1 MKVLVASRVRASAID
16 AAAVRRA
23 AAYVMR
29 QSGCPEETEL
39 GVLFAGDR
47 AMRTLN
53 RRYRGVDRD
62 TDVLAFPL
70 ADTGALPTIAPA
82 QARRAGRGR
91 ARLLG
96 DVAISP
102 GRARACA
109 GSLGTTAGAELL
121 LYLVHG
127 ILHLCGYDDGAPRQ
141 RAKMERRQRLLVA
154 AILRKGLWNVTG

>member
-1 MKVLVASRVRASAID
+1 MKVLVTSRVRARAID

-23 AAYVMR
+23 AVYVMR
-29 QSGCPEETEL
+29 QSGCPEGTEL
-39 GVLFAGDR
+39 GVLFLGDR

-70 ADTGALPTIAPA
+70 AGTGAPV
-82 QARRAGRGR
+82 RE
-91 ARLLG
+91 RLLG
-96 DVAISP
+96 DVVVSP

-109 GSLGTTAGAELL
+109 PGFGTTADAELL

>member
-23 AAYVMR
+23 AVYVMR
-29 QSGCPEETEL
+29 QSGCPEGTEL

-62 TDVLAFPL
+62 TDVLAFPF
-70 ADTGALPTIAPA
+70 ADTGA
-82 QARRAGRGR
+82 RGR

-127 ILHLCGYDDGAPRQ
+127 ILHLCGYDDEAPRA

>member
-1 MKVLVASRVRASAID
+1 MKVLVASRVKTRAID

-23 AAYVMR
+23 AVYVMR
-29 QSGCPEETEL
+29 KSGCPEGTEL
-39 GVLFAGDR
+39 GILFAGDR

-53 RRYRGVDRD
+53 RRYRGVDRG

-70 ADTGALPTIAPA
+70 ADTGA
-82 QARRAGRGR
+82 RGR

-127 ILHLCGYDDGAPRQ
+127 ILHLCGYDDGAPRP